1 MQHAIPAH
9 EYNADQRAE
18 RARGAGIAFL
28 IAAAVAVVV
37 PVAAILFFVLS
48 R

>member
-9 EYNADQRAE
+9 EYNADQRAA

-28 IAAAVAVVV
+28 IVAAAALVV
-37 PVAAILFFVLS
+37 PVAAILIFLLS